1 VVDTTPRILADLK
14 HAIVSTIIVQ
24 DIRNFYSQKEKLMA
38 RKAQSAKA
46 GRVAIQDL
54 MKLVNKKAGR
64 NVAHDL
70 TGDNPTAVKEWIP
83 TGSRWL
89 DSIICKGQMGGIPV
103 GKVTEIAGLESTGKS
118 YMAAQVAANAQKQGK
133 LVVYF
138 DSESAIDPSFLERT
152 GCDLARLMYVQ
163 ASSVE
168 FVLETIEEL
177 LGATEDQLV
186 FIWDSLAF
194 TPSVSDVE
202 GDFNPQS
209 SMAVKARILAK
220 GMSKLVIPIAD
231 RQATLIV
238 LNQLKTNIP
247 QGPNARIVAMTTPY
261 TTPGGKAMHYSYSLR
276 IWLTGRK
283 SKASFI
289 EDDKGFRIGSEV
301 KCKLEKSRF
310 GTQGRSCAFRILWG
324 TEEIGIRDEESWFDA
339 IKGSECL
346 TSAGAWYTL
355 TMPEGYTKKFQP
367 SKWSQLITSDIEFK
381 EHVIRLMDEEIVQKF
396 DRREGNADAFYSEPE
411 DLTVPLKD

>member
-1 VVDTTPRILADLK
+1 
-14 HAIVSTIIVQ
+14 
-24 DIRNFYSQKEKLMA
+24 M
-38 RKAQSAKA
+38 AKA
-46 GRVAIQDL
+46 KAKAKSGRVSMQDL
-54 MKLVNKKAGR
+54 LKIVNKKAGR
-64 NVAHDL
+64 TVAHDL
-70 TGDNPTAVKEWIP
+70 TGDNPTQVKEWIP

-89 DSIICKGQMGGIPV
+89 DSIICKGQTAGIPV
-103 GKVTEIAGLESTGKS
+103 GKVTEIAGLEATGKS
-118 YMAAQVAANAQKQGK
+118 YMAAQIAANAQKQGK
-133 LVVYF
+133 MVVYF
-138 DSESAIDPSFLERT
+138 DSESAIDPSFLERS
-152 GCDLARLMYVQ
+152 GCDLERLIYVQ

-168 FVLETIEEL
+168 FVLETIEDI
-177 LGATEDQLV
+177 LGAADDQVV

-220 GMSKLVIPIAD
+220 GMSKLVIPLAD
-231 RQATLIV
+231 KQATFIV

-247 QGPNARIVAMTTPY
+247 QGPTARIVAMTTPY
-261 TTPGGKAMHYSYSLR
+261 TTPGGKAMHYAYSLR

-283 SKASFI
+283 AKSAYI

-301 KCKLEKSRF
+301 KVKLEKSRF

-324 TEEIGIRDEESWFDA
+324 TEEIGIRDMESWFDA

-355 TMPEGYTKKFQP
+355 SMPDGYTKKFQP
-367 SKWSQLITSDIEFK
+367 SKWTSIITTDEEFRNN
-381 EHVIRLMDEEIVQKF
+381 VIKLMDEEIVMKF
-396 DRREGNADAFYSEPE
+396 DKRQGDASSFYEDQE
-411 DLTVPLKD
+411 DLTVPVTD

>member
-1 VVDTTPRILADLK
+1 MP
-14 HAIVSTIIVQ
+14 
-24 DIRNFYSQKEKLMA
+24 
-38 RKAQSAKA
+38 RKAKTKA
-46 GRVAIQDL
+46 GRVSMQDL
-54 MKLVNKKAGR
+54 MTLVNKKAGR

-70 TGDNPTAVKEWIP
+70 TGDNPTSVKEWIP

-89 DSIICKGQMGGIPV
+89 DSIICKGRVAGVPV

-118 YMAAQVAANAQKQGK
+118 YMAAQIAANAQKMGK
-133 LVVYF
+133 LIVYF
-138 DSESAIDPSFLERT
+138 DSESAIDPSFLERA
-152 GCDLARLMYVQ
+152 GCNLEQLMYVQ

-177 LGATEDQLV
+177 LGATDEQLV

-194 TPSVSDVE
+194 TPSISDVE

-220 GMSKLVIPIAD
+220 GMSKLTIPLAD
-231 RQATLIV
+231 KQATLIV

-247 QGPNARIVAMTTPY
+247 QGPNARITAMTTPY
-261 TTPGGKAMHYSYSLR
+261 ITPGGKAMHYSYSLR

-283 SKASFI
+283 AKSSFVT
-289 EDDKGFRIGSEV
+289 DDKGFRIGSEV
-301 KCKLEKSRF
+301 KVKLEKSRF

-339 IKGSECL
+339 IKSSEHL

-355 TMPEGYTKKFQP
+355 SMPDGYTKKFQP
-367 SKWSQLITSDIEFK
+367 SKWTQLITTDSEFK
-381 EHVIRLMDEEIVQKF
+381 ASVIRLMDEEVVQKF
-396 DRREGNADAFYSEPE
+396 DKREGSADTFYSDPD
-411 DLTVPLKD
+411 DLPLEVAHHPA